1 MPLADLIT
9 SARAAQNATLAAL
22 GTSNPSY
29 LASLITAASDL
40 IRRRCSR
47 DFVQNTYS
55 EYHSGGIFIGEP
67 LRLRQFPILE
77 ITRVAGCPLPAL
89 CVINTDTATNQRA
102 TVETTATGLT
112 LFRMASGTATT
123 TSLASSTYPTVGQI
137 ATAINA
143 LGSGWSATPQ
153 AQTLGGDFSRW
164 PTNDFKP
171 LQGATSAFL
180 GGAFLEMYTEDVQP
194 FLSSSFCSAGDDDCG
209 YCGNW
214 SSAGWRLDDQTGE
227 LFGRFPRGRLNIRI
241 DYSAGFATIP
251 QPLQEATVQLT
262 QDLYQASLVNSTLK
276 KATLGSASFELKS
289 ASSAVQLSGKVEA
302 LIASFI
308 DHSRMISR

>member
-29 LASLITAASDL
+29 LASLITTASDL

-55 EYHSGGIFIGEP
+55 EYHSGGIYIGEP

-77 ITRVAGCPLPAL
+77 ITRVAGCAVPAL
-89 CVINTDTATNQRA
+89 CVINIDTATNQRA

-137 ATAINA
+137 AAAINA

-153 AQTLGGDFSRW
+153 AQSLGGDFSRW
-164 PTNDFKP
+164 PSSDFKP

-180 GGAFLEMYTEDVQP
+180 GGAYLEMYAEDVQP

-214 SSAGWRLDDQTGE
+214 SSAGWRLDEQTGE
-227 LFGRFPRGRLNIRI
+227 LSGRFPRGRLNIRI

-276 KATLGSASFELKS
+276 KATLGSSSFELKS

-302 LIASFI
+302 LIASYI